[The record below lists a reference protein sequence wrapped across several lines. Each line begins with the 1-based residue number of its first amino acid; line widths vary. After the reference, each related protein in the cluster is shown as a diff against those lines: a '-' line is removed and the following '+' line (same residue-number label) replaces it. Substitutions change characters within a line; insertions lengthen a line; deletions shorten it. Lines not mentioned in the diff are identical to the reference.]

1 MELGFKSP
9 LRHHRLRV
17 SDACCRPLRMAFD
30 GAFRV
35 RRAEQADHRTATEV
49 LLRSRYASVPAI
61 PPFVHSDEE
70 FKVHFVGTVM
80 PSAEV
85 WVAEVDDAV
94 SGVLVLNGNWIEQ
107 LYVDPDWTNQGL
119 GTALVERAKAERPEA
134 LDLWTFKS
142 NRGPNAFMNVIAFG
156 PSVEPTATTK
166 REKQTSTISGSGKR
180 GVR

>member
-1 MELGFKSP
+1 M
-9 LRHHRLRV
+9 

-61 PPFVHSDEE
+61 PPLVHSDEE
-70 FKVHFVGTVM
+70 FKAHFVGTVM

-119 GTALVERAKAERPEA
+119 GTALMERAKVERPEA
-134 LDLWTFKS
+134 IDLWTFKS
-142 NRGPNAFMNVIAFG
+142 NRGAQRFYERHGFRAVGGTNGDNEEGEADIHYRWV
-156 PSVEPTATTK
+156 K
-166 REKQTSTISGSGKR
+166 
-180 GVR
+180 